1 MPRRG
6 VAGLRDRADAIP
18 ASALRLILRLILW
31 QVRLA
36 LISDGGGAAI
46 VPPPPMM
53 VRFVGGDAVATAI
66 VAEPAEGI
74 AGDYLDICVQV

>member
-1 MPRRG
+1 M
-6 VAGLRDRADAIP
+6 
-18 ASALRLILRLILW
+18 W

-53 VRFVGGDAVATAI
+53 LRFVGGDAVATAI
-66 VAEPAEGI
+66 VAEPAEGV
-74 AGDYLDICVQV
+74 AGDYLDICVQVYLGPTY